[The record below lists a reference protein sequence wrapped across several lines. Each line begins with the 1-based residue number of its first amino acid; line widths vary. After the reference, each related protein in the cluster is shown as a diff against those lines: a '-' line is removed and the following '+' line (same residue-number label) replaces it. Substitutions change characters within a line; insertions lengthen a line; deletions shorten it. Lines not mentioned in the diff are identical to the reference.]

1 MVRVVASAAVAVVLV
16 WFGAVQFASDA
27 FCASAA
33 APGTLPTRVP
43 IAAALQIYRALDR
56 VAPASYVEATLAEYD
71 AARGSHAGALRHAL
85 RLPPTPIRNELLGRI
100 ALARGDRVLA
110 IEYFFAAPDIAAL
123 QHYVLGLARSDPA
136 RAYAVER
143 RVRDRLRS
151 LQTHPDAVAEACWTM
166 GNLAEAASARAAGA
180 QRVAWRRRALGDDIA
195 AVELSPLSEKYLL
208 AASAQELSLG
218 DVVAALRWYHRV
230 LSVDPKSSSAIAGLA
245 AIARARI
252 RPSR

>member
-1 MVRVVASAAVAVVLV
+1 VVRVVTGAAVALVLV
-16 WFGAVQFASDA
+16 AFCAVQLASDA

-43 IAAALQIYRALDR
+43 IVVALQIYRTLDR
-56 VAPASYVEATLAEYD
+56 VAPAPYIETTLAEYD
-71 AARGSHAGALRHAL
+71 AAHGDRTGALRHAL

-110 IEYFFAAPDIAAL
+110 MEYFFAAPDIAAL
-123 QHYVLGLARSDPA
+123 QQYVLALAHSDPT

-143 RVRDRLRS
+143 RVRTS
-151 LQTHPDAVAEACWTM
+151 LTSLETHPDAVAEACWTM
-166 GNLAEAASARAAGA
+166 GLLAEAASNTTTGAHRA
-180 QRVAWRRRALGDDIA
+180 AWRRRALGDDIA

-208 AASAQELSLG
+208 AAAGAELSLG
-218 DVVAALRWYHRV
+218 NVRAARGWYHRV
-230 LSVDPKSSSAIAGLA
+230 LSVDPKSPGAIAALA
-245 AIARARI
+245 AIARMRT